1 MSDIKIVS
9 TSTQQK
15 ESDGMFETDINM
27 QFNEIYD
34 STNKPVLAFITS
46 RCVNT
51 CDISD
56 IFQDTYM
63 ELYQILEKYG
73 GGYIKDGKAYVFK
86 IAKRKIARHYSLW
99 KRLQIFV
106 PMTVQNED
114 NEDNGE
120 LSDTNIDSFLTEDF
134 AVNQIIL
141 DSAKQF
147 IRQKPEDVKKIFYLF
162 YDMDKTIP
170 EIAEMLSL
178 SESNV
183 KNKLYRTIN
192 ELRKLLK

>member
-34 STNKPVLAFITS
+34 STNKPILAFITS
-46 RCVNT
+46 RCANT
-51 CDISD
+51 SDISD

-73 GGYIKDGKAYVFK
+73 AGYIKDGKAYVFK

-106 PMTVQNED
+106 PMTVKNED
-114 NEDNGE
+114 NEESE
-120 LSDTNIDSFLTEDF
+120 LFEADIDSFLTEDF
-134 AVNQIIL
+134 AVNQMIL
-141 DSAKQF
+141 DSANQF